1 MQFARKSA
9 GFTLIELVVAMVIVA
24 ILAAIAIPA
33 YSSYVRQARRTD
45 AKSALLDLASLEE
58 RYFSVNNSYTS
69 DQTQLGY
76 GGTAGASFGVGS
88 GTPPYYNVLISNVN
102 AATSTTASGVTTTT
116 AATYTLTATPQGD
129 QVKDT
134 QCPSFTLTS
143 QGVQGPTA
151 TAATC
156 WH

>member
-33 YSSYVRQARRTD
+33 YSGYVRQARRTE

-58 RYFSVNNSYTS
+58 RFFSVNNSYTS

-76 GGTAGASFGVGS
+76 GGTAGSSFSVGS
-88 GTPPYYNVLISNVN
+88 GYYNVTITGVN
-102 AATSTTASGVTTTT
+102 PASSSITAGVTTTT
-116 AATYTLTATPQGD
+116 PATYTLTATPTGD
-129 QVKDT
+129 QLKDT
-134 QCPSFTLTS
+134 SCPSFTLNQ
-143 QGVQGPTA
+143 QGVQGPSA